1 MSQRNATTLATRAG
15 GQPKIT
21 WRNVNS
27 PRPHRGSPLERLQR
41 LRLLRLSPSAGRY
54 RGDTRA

>member
-1 MSQRNATTLATRAG
+1 MSQRNATTLATRAD

-41 LRLLRLSPSAGRY
+41 LLRLLLLSLSAER
-54 RGDTRA
+54 